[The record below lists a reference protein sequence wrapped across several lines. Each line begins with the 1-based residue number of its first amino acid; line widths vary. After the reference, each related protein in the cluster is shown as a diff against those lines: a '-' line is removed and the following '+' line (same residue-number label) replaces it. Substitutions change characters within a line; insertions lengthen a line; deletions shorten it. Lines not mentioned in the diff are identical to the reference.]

1 MQDRAVR
8 PLQSAVNEVKGTL
21 NGIADA
27 LEKEAGGLQAARVGN
42 KTPIRLER
50 HDPNIV
56 RGWNHAKKGLYGELI
71 SDEYMVR
78 DLCNNISY

>member
-56 RGWNHAKKGLYGELI
+56 RGWNHAKKGLYGGLI

-78 DLCNNISY
+78 DLCNNIGY